1 MRPLFILWTLA
12 MASATAAYSQDTRL
26 GKGDWSNWRGPLQT
40 GESLESYEGYA
51 FNTEPVWTD
60 AIASQGAPVIHN
72 GRLYSWGYRGK
83 GPDLVEVVQA
93 REESTGKVLWEQTT
107 HDFMSDTVYD
117 RYTVGSVTVDPETE
131 NVIAATAHGIVTC
144 YSKDGDIV
152 WQISAME
159 RFGRLTFPNARAG
172 APAIDGDLVIIHA
185 VTSYWG
191 ADGPAKDRFLAFDKR
206 TGELVWSSTP
216 GVGAPFLKDSSFS
229 TPLFETRQGKR
240 VFYAGT
246 GCGNVVC
253 VNAKDGTPLWRF
265 QLAVGGVNASLAL
278 AGDTVYAIHAT
289 ENIDTPETGRAVA
302 IRIPADLDKTGG
314 TVDPEQGG
322 APKLDPSA
330 EAWRQPLEMF
340 TSSPVIH
347 DGKIYQMLKI
357 GVLVCMEAASG
368 KILWEEKL
376 VNSQLHASPVYADGK
391 LYIPTQPGDFFV
403 IDVTGD
409 KPKIEQRIKLEGNG
423 IGSPAICNGRVYVH
437 TTAKL
442 YAFEIKNTG
451 IAYGEAPADPQPEP
465 GEPAKLMP
473 VPSDV
478 LLVGGDSAPVRLFV
492 ADKNGNVV
500 RQLPDDAKTAWETF
514 IPSTARVKST
524 MDATFEG
531 NTISAAADAKDSAG
545 AWKVT
550 ADGLSG
556 ILRGRVAPKIPFSV
570 DFEDAKIGEQGFAFP
585 PLSWIGARLKFDIR
599 EMEGNKV
606 LTKTL
611 DRILFQ
617 RSLTFIGSPESS
629 GYTVQADVM
638 TDGNRRTKSVVGL
651 INQRYIISLVGNANV
666 IEISSNQER
675 VWLTQPF
682 PISANKWY
690 TLKTRVDIAED
701 GSGVVRGKAWPKGDP
716 EPEAWTIE
724 FHHKDAHK
732 QGCPG
737 IFGFSPQSMKSVYVD
752 NLSVTP
758 NQP

>member
-1 MRPLFILWTLA
+1 
-12 MASATAAYSQDTRL
+12 
-26 GKGDWSNWRGPLQT
+26 
-40 GESLESYEGYA
+40 
-51 FNTEPVWTD
+51 
-60 AIASQGAPVIHN
+60 
-72 GRLYSWGYRGK
+72 
-83 GPDLVEVVQA
+83 
-93 REESTGKVLWEQTT
+93 
-107 HDFMSDTVYD
+107 
-117 RYTVGSVTVDPETE
+117 
-131 NVIAATAHGIVTC
+131 
-144 YSKDGDIV
+144 
-152 WQISAME
+152 
-159 RFGRLTFPNARAG
+159 
-172 APAIDGDLVIIHA
+172 
-185 VTSYWG
+185 
-191 ADGPAKDRFLAFDKR
+191 
-206 TGELVWSSTP
+206 
-216 GVGAPFLKDSSFS
+216 
-229 TPLFETRQGKR
+229 
-240 VFYAGT
+240 
-246 GCGNVVC
+246 
-253 VNAKDGTPLWRF
+253 
-265 QLAVGGVNASLAL
+265 
-278 AGDTVYAIHAT
+278 AT

-514 IPSTARVKST
+514 IPPTARVKST